1 MNTNGTGSKEFKT
14 AVSVLAW
21 SHTQVGVLVILT
33 ALQLFIAL
41 VTNIFSL
48 FVLSKSFV

>member
-1 MNTNGTGSKEFKT
+1 MNANGTGSKEVKAT
-14 AVSVLAW
+14 VSVLAW
-21 SHTQVGVLVILT
+21 SHTQVRVLVILT

>member
-1 MNTNGTGSKEFKT
+1 MNANGTGSKDVKT

-21 SHTQVGVLVILT
+21 SHTQVRVLDILT

-41 VTNIFSL
+41 VTNTFSL
-48 FVLSKSFV
+48 FV